1 MFSGEELNR
10 VIAERIVEGVEAVAS
25 EGRVFNMIVHFTIR
39 ENQLAAWGSARQP
52 DSEVHTAV

>member
-25 EGRVFNMIVHFTIR
+25 EGRVFNMIKSI
-39 ENQLAAWGSARQP
+39 SP
-52 DSEVHTAV
+52 